1 MSQMAT
7 KFFLTILAIS
17 FVIYFLPE
25 YFFEGAML
33 YIVGGSVGGT
43 LQEIFKI
50 FGGNPSNFLIFSVW
64 VVLLVG
70 VVFLYYRL
78 KNKLVKYFT
87 IVVFVALLYVVDFIP
102 LFDITDLTTRYLN
115 MGIRLLSKSL
125 ILSLIVYFD
134 WKRMEEKVTA

>member
-1 MSQMAT
+1 MAT
-7 KFFLTILAIS
+7 KIFLTIFAIS
-17 FVIYFLPE
+17 FVIYSLPE

-43 LQEIFKI
+43 LQEFFMI

-87 IVVFVALLYVVDFIP
+87 IVVFVALLYVVDFVP

>member
-1 MSQMAT
+1 MAT